1 MISTL
6 NKTLCVQQLVEK
18 LRDKQL
24 LHVPIADLRESNI
37 VLYEY
42 VNQLNDSIAIIPTTI
57 NSVITGVIRFQ
68 EGYFI
73 TLGMLIWKDA
83 NKKGAFKEGT
93 FLFYK
98 HDAQD
103 SIEECVHITN
113 SIENHNLM
121 ESLFF
126 ACCESKD
133 GDSVLSYS
141 HIEHAITYGELYR
154 DIKSKIK
161 KGFA

>member
-1 MISTL
+1 VISAL

-18 LRDKQL
+18 LREKEL
-24 LHVPIADLRESNI
+24 VHVSGFDLKETNKA
-37 VLYEY
+37 LYEY
-42 VNQLNDSIAIIPTTI
+42 VHQLSSSIAIIPTTI
-57 NSVITGVIRFQ
+57 DSVITGVIRFK

-83 NKKGAFKEGT
+83 TQKGPFKEGT

-98 HDAQD
+98 RDD
-103 SIEECVHITN
+103 SDSLDECIHITN

-126 ACCESKD
+126 ACCESK
-133 GDSVLSYS
+133 GDDLVLKYS
-141 HIEHAITYGELYR
+141 HIEHAIQYGETYR
-154 DIKSKIK
+154 ELKEQWK

>member
-24 LHVPIADLRESNI
+24 HHVSIFDLKESNRP
-37 VLYEY
+37 LYEY
-42 VNQLNDSIAIIPTTI
+42 VSQLNDSIAIIPTTI

-83 NKKGAFKEGT
+83 NQKGPFKEGT

-98 HDAQD
+98 HDGHETID
-103 SIEECVHITN
+103 DCVHITN

-126 ACCESKD
+126 ACCESRD
-133 GDSVLSYS
+133 GDSVLAYS
-141 HIEHAITYGELYR
+141 HIEHAIKYGELYR
-154 DIKSKIK
+154 DMKNQIK
-161 KGFA
+161 KGFV